1 MTEYMASSAIGQG
14 LQGCPICT
22 SVGAADKNHCECC
35 GATLHSGWDQSIQK
49 TWAWLITAAILYLP
63 ANLLPITYTLV
74 LGKETESTILGGVVT
89 LWEHGSQP
97 IAAVIFFASVL
108 VPLGK
113 MIVLAWLCLSVQLGS
128 RFALAQ
134 KAKLYRVTELI
145 GRWSMIDVYVV
156 GILVALIQ
164 LGNIMTVRPGV
175 AAVAFAAMVV
185 TTMLAAL
192 AFDPRSLW
200 AEVNKDNGLTRT
212 MENERRA

>member
-1 MTEYMASSAIGQG
+1 MFEHAHGSAIAQG

-22 SVGAADKNHCECC
+22 SVGSAEETHCDCC
-35 GATLHSGWDQSIQK
+35 GAKLHSGWDNSIQQ
-49 TWAWLITAAILYLP
+49 TWAWLITSVMLYFP
-63 ANLLPITYTLV
+63 ANFLPITYSRF

-89 LWEHGSQP
+89 LWEHGDKP
-97 IAAVIFFASVL
+97 IALVIFVASVL

-113 MIVLAWLCLSVQLGS
+113 IFILGWMCISVQIGS
-128 RFALAQ
+128 NFALTQ
-134 KAKLYRVTELI
+134 KTKLYRVTEFV
-145 GRWSMIDVYVV
+145 GRWSMIDVFVV

-192 AFDPRSLW
+192 AFDPRLLW
-200 AEVNKDNGLTRT
+200 APVSKDN
-212 MENERRA
+212 NQ